1 MTEKRKFVR
10 EEVRVDDPDL
20 SPEANRLLTAELQ
33 EALGTDRA
41 EIPVEEA
48 AESHRLPDGERRS
61 LGSVLGTNR
70 LLVAVAFIPLL
81 VIGVMISLSTDSWWA
96 VVAACAVHAV
106 GTLIVAS
113 VALRVTTAVE
123 RVTPTTA
130 ARLQDEGVGD
140 PDQAL
145 TDMLERFS
153 PGDDRSA
160 AEVVASGHNRVTAR
174 PGEDRGRAE
183 AQRRTALTS
192 ASEPSEPS
200 GVGRHADGAARRRRR
215 GVAACRHRRRR
226 LRRWNRMDR
235 SGTAAR
241 RGRRMAAD
249 RAPDATGEH
258 TDTPPQRPVLAT
270 LALVLAA
277 VIAGVIT
284 VGAVGGYLS

>member
-183 AQRRTALTS
+183 AQQRTALTP

-200 GVGRHADGAARRRRR
+200 GSGGMPMVLPVVAVAASLIVAIAAAVFEGGIASIGAALLL
-215 GVAACRHRRRR
+215 GASVGW
-226 LRRWNRMDR
+226 LLIE
-235 SGTAAR
+235 
-241 RGRRMAAD
+241 RRMATAE
-249 RAPDATGEH
+249 R
-258 TDTPPQRPVLAT
+258 TDTPPQRPVLVT

-277 VIAGVIT
+277 VIAGVII